1 MLGLNYMAWL
11 GLLVWVGVPFFALL
25 TGVLLWRR
33 SRTPLW
39 RGFAIIS
46 CIAILLAPMLVSNR
60 VKAHYDQQV
69 REMCAK
75 DGGVRVY
82 ETVRLP
88 AEEFDEFGDIRIPAN
103 QNAKPKDEYLYES
116 STTYIR
122 DRNPEIW
129 KSHYRVHRQLGGK
142 LLGESVSYSRRG
154 GDMPGP
160 WHESSF
166 GCPRDADITDLN
178 RQIFVKN

>member
-1 MLGLNYMAWL
+1 MLGLNYLAWI
-11 GLLVWVGVPFFALL
+11 GIVSWIIVPLLALL
-25 TGVLLWRR
+25 ASVLIWRR
-33 SRTPLW
+33 ARSGLRRALALVA
-39 RGFAIIS
+39 GFV
-46 CIAILLAPMLVSNR
+46 ILSVPTLVSNG

-82 ETVRLP
+82 EPVRLP
-88 AEEFDEFGDIRIPAN
+88 AEEFDEFGDIRIPSK

-122 DRNPEIW
+122 NRNPEIW
-129 KSHYRVHRQLGGK
+129 KSHYRVYRQLDGK